1 MTELALS
8 LAGKLR
14 RHTMAASALVV
25 LGAAWWWQLAALQQA
40 RREGRLREA
49 LAEPGSGVVSSPRK
63 FWHASGG
70 SAGW

>member
-25 LGAAWWWQLAALQQA
+25 LGAAWWWQLVALQQA
-40 RREGRLREA
+40 RDLVW
-49 LAEPGSGVVSSPRK
+49 LGVKRFRWDWSSM
-63 FWHASGG
+63 
-70 SAGW
+70 